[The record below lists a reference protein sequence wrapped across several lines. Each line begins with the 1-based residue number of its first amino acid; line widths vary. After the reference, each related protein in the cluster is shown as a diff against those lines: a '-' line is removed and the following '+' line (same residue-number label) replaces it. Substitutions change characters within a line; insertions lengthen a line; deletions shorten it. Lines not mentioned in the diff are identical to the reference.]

1 MILNQN
7 NSLSKKSI
15 LLAVIAAI
23 CFVLFFVGGP
33 DYYSPR
39 SYKYFWDLGHIL
51 NDLKGALK
59 KWILK
64 VESMDSYCKEKF
76 DRINRIIRI
85 KGPSAKGRFAA
96 GDKKSNKSCR
106 SCLTKIH
113 KIESIQ
119 LP

>member
-1 MILNQN
+1 MSPNKN
-7 NSLSKKSI
+7 NPFFKKNV
-15 LLAVIAAI
+15 LLTSIAAI

-59 KWILK
+59 KRILK
-64 VESMDSYCKEKF
+64 EGMDSYCKEKF

-96 GDKKSNKSCR
+96 GYKKSNRSCK